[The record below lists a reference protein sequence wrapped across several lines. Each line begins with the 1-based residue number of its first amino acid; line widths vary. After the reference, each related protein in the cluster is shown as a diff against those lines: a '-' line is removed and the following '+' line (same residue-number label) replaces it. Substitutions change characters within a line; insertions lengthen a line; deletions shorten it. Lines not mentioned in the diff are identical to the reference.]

1 MNQILVSK
9 KVYVTKEMRR
19 KQKIYRAL
27 YIISVITVLILVVY
41 YIYAEKNRDDQEGL
55 SHEILAQINSDNT
68 TVSEKTIVVALDN
81 NNDDSEVIPIEETQ
95 PTANETINEVTT
107 SNGTYTAEAVFT
119 YSKLG
124 ISYPVLSEES
134 DELLKVSLCNYW
146 GPKPNEV
153 GNYCIVGHNYKSG
166 KMFGKLSQS
175 AIGDQVTLKDIS
187 TGTIVTYSIYN
198 RYVVKPTD
206 VSCTSQRTNGKREL
220 TLITC
225 TNYGQERLVVK
236 AREI

>member
-1 MNQILVSK
+1 MERTQL
-9 KVYVTKEMRR
+9 RR
-19 KQKIYRAL
+19 YL
-27 YIISVITVLILVVY
+27 
-41 YIYAEKNRDDQEGL
+41 
-55 SHEILAQINSDNT
+55 
-68 TVSEKTIVVALDN
+68 
-81 NNDDSEVIPIEETQ
+81 
-95 PTANETINEVTT
+95 
-107 SNGTYTAEAVFT
+107 
-119 YSKLG
+119 LG

-134 DELLKVSLCNYW
+134 DELLKVSLCKYW
-146 GPKPNEV
+146 GPNPNEI